1 MHGILSVGVDSLI
14 EEDTASSQESGG
26 GPMQGEP
33 VIPPIEPAGSP
44 GAVPSGSP
52 VSRPAAPAPQAGP
65 ASPAGSAPAAAACA
79 APGAGPGPGAGP
91 ALVPAAGHGPAAA
104 RPTVPVRAC
113 AAPAPAT
120 PTVADVDG
128 DEPPGAAASADPGDD
143 GEPSGGAAPA
153 PADAEDD
160 GEPFDAVA
168 YFNPFFGL
176 PEGADAWLAR
186 VASPVADAYL
196 AGRQPPPGAREVL
209 AAGFTHKDHEPG
221 ARGFAAGGPLDVME
235 PGPVLAGFA
244 GDAGGGLNALSDDE
258 LVGLMGAARRLAS
271 RAAGIELAAVA
282 GLDARRAAHARAVS
296 DWRQAEHVADEV
308 AVALTLTC
316 RAAGKLLDLA
326 GGVTRLPAVTAALAA
341 GRVDLPKANVYVRE
355 LAGLGGR
362 PAAAIAAVTIA
373 DAAALTTSELG
384 EVLRRA
390 VLAHDPAAA
399 RKRRDKAQKDARVET
414 WAEQRGTA
422 ALAGRDLPPAAV
434 LAADAH
440 IDGLARELKAA
451 GAPGTLEQL
460 RARVFL
466 ALLTSQPLYT
476 LLPGHDTPDPDGNAD
491 GDDGD
496 SSGRPAD
503 RGTSGRGGDADGGG
517 PGGDADGGGPDSH
530 GGGHASPDA
539 AGGAGAEGS
548 DRSQDSTGA
557 DRRDRDGND
566 HPGDSHAGRGASRQ
580 DEDSHG
586 PDGRDD

>member
-1 MHGILSVGVDSLI
+1 
-14 EEDTASSQESGG
+14 
-26 GPMQGEP
+26 MQEP
-33 VIPPIEPAGSP
+33 VFPPAGPAGSP
-44 GAVPSGSP
+44 ESAPSGSP
-52 VSRPAAPAPQAGP
+52 GRPGSPPADSPSAAPAPQAGP

-79 APGAGPGPGAGP
+79 APGAGP

-104 RPTVPVRAC
+104 RPTVPVPAC

-128 DEPPGAAASADPGDD
+128 GEPPGAAACADPGDD
-143 GEPSGGAAPA
+143 GGPSGGAAPA

-168 YFNPFFGL
+168 YFNPFFGP

-209 AAGFTHKDHEPG
+209 AVGFTHKDHEPG

-244 GDAGGGLNALSDDE
+244 GDAVDDAAGGGLNALSDDE

-282 GLDARRAAHARAVS
+282 GLDSRRRAHARAVS

-316 RAAGKLLDLA
+316 RAAGKLVDLA

-341 GRVDLPKANVYVRE
+341 GRVDLPTANVYARE

-373 DAAALTTSELG
+373 DAAGLTTSELG

-390 VLAHDPAAA
+390 VLAYDPAAA
-399 RKRRDKAQKDARVET
+399 RKRRDKAQKDARVKPG
-414 WAEQRGTA
+414 RSSA
-422 ALAGRDLPPAAV
+422 APR
-434 LAADAH
+434 
-440 IDGLARELKAA
+440 RW
-451 GAPGTLEQL
+451 
-460 RARVFL
+460 
-466 ALLTSQPLYT
+466 
-476 LLPGHDTPDPDGNAD
+476 
-491 GDDGD
+491 
-496 SSGRPAD
+496 
-503 RGTSGRGGDADGGG
+503 
-517 PGGDADGGGPDSH
+517 PGGTCRPPPCWPPTRTST
-530 GGGHASPDA
+530 ASP
-539 AGGAGAEGS
+539 
-548 DRSQDSTGA
+548 
-557 DRRDRDGND
+557 
-566 HPGDSHAGRGASRQ
+566 AS
-580 DEDSHG
+580 
-586 PDGRDD
+586 

>member
-1 MHGILSVGVDSLI
+1 MAAFAD
-14 EEDTASSQESGG
+14 EDGG
-26 GPMQGEP
+26 
-33 VIPPIEPAGSP
+33 
-44 GAVPSGSP
+44 
-52 VSRPAAPAPQAGP
+52 
-65 ASPAGSAPAAAACA
+65 
-79 APGAGPGPGAGP
+79 
-91 ALVPAAGHGPAAA
+91 
-104 RPTVPVRAC
+104 
-113 AAPAPAT
+113 
-120 PTVADVDG
+120 
-128 DEPPGAAASADPGDD
+128 EPPGAAASADPGDD
-143 GEPSGGAAPA
+143 GEPSGGAAV
-153 PADAEDD
+153 ADADDD
-160 GEPFDAVA
+160 GEPFDAEA
-168 YFNPFFGL
+168 YYNPFFGP

-244 GDAGGGLNALSDDE
+244 GDAVDDAAGGGLNALSDDE

-282 GLDARRAAHARAVS
+282 GLDSRRRAHARAVS

-341 GRVDLPKANVYVRE
+341 GRVDLPKANVYARE

-373 DAAALTTSELG
+373 DAAGLTTSELG

-476 LLPGHDTPDPDGNAD
+476 LLPGHDDGWDWNA
-491 GDDGD
+491 
-496 SSGRPAD
+496 
-503 RGTSGRGGDADGGG
+503 GG
-517 PGGDADGGGPDSH
+517 PGGPADGAGPDGH
-530 GGGHASPDA
+530 GGGHASPDS
-539 AGGAGAEGS
+539 AGGAAGPGAMAGAGAG
-548 DRSQDSTGA
+548 DSSGHGA
-557 DRRDRDGND
+557 CRPDQDGND
-566 HPGDSHAGRGASRQ
+566 HPGDSHDTGSRDDDGTGSRDNGGHGPGSADGNGDPPAAAATATAPAAVTAMRMAPAMETAAAGPAGQGPGPAVAAGRPAA
-580 DEDSHG
+580 
-586 PDGRDD
+586 GRDPAAARRSRRDWPGRSTSLSR